1 MEKNNKKIPLFNL
14 AAYAFSHKKD
24 EETCLLFGTEA
35 FAPFEICT
43 KEVKEQTASFADYL
57 KWAGVKK
64 GDYVLASIDYV
75 PEAVYAYLACLSI
88 GAVWMPQAADQ
99 SAKKVRKSVKKVNP
113 KVLIIP
119 EHLCSELTE
128 KNELPQNIVVLPMP
142 GNASVISKPPIGKYW
157 NDTFNMNAPD
167 LEYAHFPPER
177 AVFAKEI
184 KKYFFS
190 SSKVVSVSESEIY
203 GKALEMEEKEPQLM
217 YKYENS
223 DLLPFFFGSVVFL
236 FSGNPNHPNCK
247 AVNSIDTP
255 AT

>member
-1 MEKNNKKIPLFNL
+1 MEKNNTKIPLFNL

-64 GDYVLASIDYV
+64 GDYVLASIHCV
-75 PEAVYAYLACLSI
+75 PEAVYAYLACISI
-88 GAVWMPQAADQ
+88 GAVWMPQSADR
-99 SAKKVRKSVKKVNP
+99 SAKKIWKSAKKVNP

-119 EHLCSELTE
+119 ERICSELAE
-128 KNELPQNIVVLPMP
+128 KNDLPQNIVVLPMP

-157 NDTFNMNAPD
+157 NDTFNMNAPN
-167 LEYAHFPPER
+167 LEYEHFPPER
-177 AVFAKEI
+177 PVFAKVE

-190 SSKVVSVSESEIY
+190 SSKVISVSESEIY
-203 GKALEMEEKEPQLM
+203 TKALKMEKLKSHTF

-223 DLLPFFFGSVVFL
+223 ALLPLFFGSVVFL
-236 FSGNPNHPNCK
+236 FSGDENHPNCK